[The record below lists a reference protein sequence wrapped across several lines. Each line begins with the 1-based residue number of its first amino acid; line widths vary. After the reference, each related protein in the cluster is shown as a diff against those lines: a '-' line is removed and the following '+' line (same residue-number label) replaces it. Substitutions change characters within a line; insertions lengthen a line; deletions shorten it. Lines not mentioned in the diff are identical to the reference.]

1 MRLLANFHIIFW
13 DNPHLSMA
21 LPDSDGSYM
30 KNILSFARFAKE
42 RKDLSKVYLHFL
54 KFGQRQK
61 GRYTEFSDPVIL

>member
-1 MRLLANFHIIFW
+1 
-13 DNPHLSMA
+13 MA